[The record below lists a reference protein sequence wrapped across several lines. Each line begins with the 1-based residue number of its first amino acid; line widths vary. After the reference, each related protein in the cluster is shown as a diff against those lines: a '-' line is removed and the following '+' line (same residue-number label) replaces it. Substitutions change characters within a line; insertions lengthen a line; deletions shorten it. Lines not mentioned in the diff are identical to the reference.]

1 MPKADT
7 TTGTNC
13 MGLHLIPL
21 IERAATENLTDV
33 EQDKIQKW
41 IENRNPDKLNV
52 KRLEAIYQKIV
63 NNIRL
68 TQADVAFFTSG
79 APCTHLSSRP
89 PPISPSTPKTG
100 THLLSMNPAIDDDAG
115 QTEPFLGSLGS
126 FAGTTGDLFTVVPKA
141 IMFID
146 SEQKKTPR
154 YSRIPF
160 KPFGTLSGLIFCK
173 PQCAFTIALA
183 VWPANPVGRSVAEW
197 ANDPMH
203 CNVMVLIHAP
213 KIPGLCGP
221 GKVLLICEPNITEVE
236 ERERKAD
243 KILSS
248 HMVEFIN
255 AIHPRFTEVWVNHE
269 RRERNETGI
278 CLCLVLEWM
287 VEMVAAGKDGL
298 NIKRNDEHKIT
309 GIKGFRRIEM

>member
-68 TQADVAFFTSG
+68 TQAD
-79 APCTHLSSRP
+79 
-89 PPISPSTPKTG
+89 
-100 THLLSMNPAIDDDAG
+100 
-115 QTEPFLGSLGS
+115 
-126 FAGTTGDLFTVVPKA
+126 VVPKA

-213 KIPGLCGP
+213 KFLDYA
-221 GKVLLICEPNITEVE
+221 PNITEVE